1 MKQFDNMTSSS
12 PASKYVSSKLSKLDL
27 YCALFTH
34 ILSTN
39 TNIDIHFAKL
49 YFGNSCGK
57 VL

>member
-1 MKQFDNMTSSS
+1 
-12 PASKYVSSKLSKLDL
+12 L
-27 YCALFTH
+27 YRALFTH